1 MYLKTCAQ
9 CELKKA
15 RIKKSIV
22 IKPILERD
30 YAERYQADLIDM
42 QAQQDGEFSWILV
55 VQVCRLIIF
64 KLKVTAH

>member
-1 MYLKTCAQ
+1 MYLKTCAH

-42 QAQQDGEFSWILV
+42 QAQKDGEFSWILV